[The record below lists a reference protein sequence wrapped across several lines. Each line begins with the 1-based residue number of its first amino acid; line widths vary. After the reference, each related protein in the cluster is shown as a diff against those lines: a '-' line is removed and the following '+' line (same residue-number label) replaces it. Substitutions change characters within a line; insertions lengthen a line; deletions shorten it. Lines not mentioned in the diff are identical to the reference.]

1 MPSLNAC
8 NAILDTLI
16 ESTKRGKFWV
26 SLKDIL
32 YMSLASKDN
41 SGVITKYK
49 AWINPRQPTPLKS
62 VAGSFP

>member
-16 ESTKRGKFWV
+16 ESTKRGKFCV

-32 YMSLASKDN
+32 YTSLASKDN

-49 AWINPRQPTPLKS
+49 A
-62 VAGSFP
+62 